1 MGSAVQKRRSKSL
14 FDTQLNHKLIISYQE
29 YQDKMFP
36 KYVYYETPKLVNV
49 GDRSSDRNLKEKE
62 ELERDREEQFYYT
75 VQEIVFTEIIQEPE
89 LVQEALQDTWSADI
103 FLSRPYNANFWK
115 NYNVLLESEEEEK
128 LIKDLSR
135 RASLF
140 KQ

>member
-1 MGSAVQKRRSKSL
+1 
-14 FDTQLNHKLIISYQE
+14 
-29 YQDKMFP
+29 MFP